1 MGGRSA
7 VLSKSRPDRITLLAL
22 NMYSRESLAQQ
33 IASAAAT
40 YKRRSLPL
48 VVVSV
53 AGGLG
58 QLGLHPIIE
67 KRYEKPTSTNIELAI
82 FLVYIVIVVAL
93 MIWLTRGDAATPK
106 CPSCGSK
113 LKDMSGRLAL
123 ATGRC
128 DRCGAQVIE

>member
-1 MGGRSA
+1 
-7 VLSKSRPDRITLLAL
+7 
-22 NMYSRESLAQQ
+22 MYSREALAQQ

-48 VVVSV
+48 VLFSVV
-53 AGGLG
+53 GGVL
-58 QLGLHPIIE
+58 QLVLHRAIE
-67 KRYEKPTSTNIELAI
+67 KQYDRPASHNIELAL
-82 FLVYIVIVVAL
+82 FVFYMVVVGAL
-93 MIWLTRGDAATPK
+93 MFWLIRGDATTPK

>member
-1 MGGRSA
+1 
-7 VLSKSRPDRITLLAL
+7 
-22 NMYSRESLAQQ
+22 MYSRESLARQ
-33 IASAAAT
+33 IAIAAAT

-48 VVVSV
+48 GVVSV

-58 QLGLHPIIE
+58 QLWLHTVIE
-67 KRYEKPTSTNIELAI
+67 KQYEMPTSRRIELAI
-82 FLVYIVIVVAL
+82 FAVYMVIVVAQ
-93 MIWLTRGDAATPK
+93 IAWLAKGDATTPK
-106 CPSCGSK
+106 CPSCGTK

>member
-1 MGGRSA
+1 
-7 VLSKSRPDRITLLAL
+7 
-22 NMYSRESLAQQ
+22 MYSRESLAQQ

-48 VVVSV
+48 VVFSV

-58 QLGLHPIIE
+58 QLWLHTLIE
-67 KRYEKPTSTNIELAI
+67 KRYERPTSQNIELAM
-82 FLVYIVIVVAL
+82 FLVYIVIVIAQIV
-93 MIWLTRGDAATPK
+93 WLTRSDATAPK
-106 CPSCGSK
+106 CPSCGAK